1 METFSLVLFSFS
13 FIPSKDRGYSTE
25 AVEFIREYECG
36 LKSVTKELLHF
47 IQTATSRFPR
57 HFQTSHIS
65 HVNLKCAMS
74 AWIVYNYYPK
84 LPQLLLFNLC
94 LFPESF
100 DTYTVKDAW
109 IIVLIFIQVS
119 WVFQRFIAKLSNRIF
134 INNWD
139 QNVNVLLLICV
150 FFFLFSHSDTPLC
163 MDQSSSWYELPRM
176 VVSFTHSGSCKSE
189 QLKGPITAGFSC
201 CYQKLFKKQLQL
213 FGDKVSLV

>member
-119 WVFQRFIAKLSNRIF
+119 WVFQRFIAKLSYRIF

-150 FFFLFSHSDTPLC
+150 GFFCFPTQTLHCAWTKVAVDMNYLEWLSHLLILALVNQNNWRDLLLQGFLAVIKNCLRSN
-163 MDQSSSWYELPRM
+163 Y
-176 VVSFTHSGSCKSE
+176 SCLGTKS
-189 QLKGPITAGFSC
+189 A
-201 CYQKLFKKQLQL
+201 
-213 FGDKVSLV
+213 

>member
-150 FFFLFSHSDTPLC
+150 FFFVCFPTQTLHCAWTKVAVDMNYLEWLSHLLILALVNQNNWRDLLLQGFLAVIKNCLKSN
-163 MDQSSSWYELPRM
+163 Y
-176 VVSFTHSGSCKSE
+176 SCLGTKS
-189 QLKGPITAGFSC
+189 A
-201 CYQKLFKKQLQL
+201 
-213 FGDKVSLV
+213 